1 MTVTASGPVPGLVH
15 NGPMTPSG
23 HPIAQ
28 PGDPQRLGAR
38 TDDEG
43 TNFAVYSS
51 VGAHGGDVSLV
62 LVDAG
67 GRETEVPLYVEA
79 DVWHAHLPEV
89 GPGQRY
95 GFRARGP
102 HDPSRGLLFDPTVLL
117 LDPYARAMEPAASGA
132 PRALVSVVVGG
143 GFDWGDDAPPRR
155 PWADT
160 VVYETHVKG
169 ISVAHPG
176 VPVPLR
182 GTFAGLAQPAVIE
195 HLVGLGVTAVELMPV
210 QQFLTEP
217 FLLDRHLTNY
227 WGYSTIGFFAPHGG
241 FSSSGSAGQQVREF
255 QAMVAALHA
264 AGLEVILDV
273 VYNHTAEGGPSA
285 PALSFRGLAN
295 DVYYRLDPL
304 DPSRYIDTTG
314 TGNSL
319 DTDRPEPLR
328 LMLDSLR
335 YWVTEMHVDGFR
347 FDLAAALAREHG
359 FVDRLSAFFDLL
371 YQDPVLNKVK
381 LIAEPWDVG
390 APDSYQ
396 VGRFPAGWAEWND
409 RFRDGV
415 RDFWRGRGSVAELAY
430 RLTGSSDIYGWSR
443 RGPDASVNFV
453 VAHDGKTLADLVAYE
468 GKHNL
473 ANGEANADGT
483 SDDRAANYG
492 VEGPTDDPAIL
503 AVRRRQQRNMLA
515 TLLVSQGVA
524 MLGGGD
530 EMGRTQGGNNNA
542 YCQDNPT
549 SWYDWTPS
557 DEATALTA
565 FVSRAVGVQLGHP
578 ALRRRTFLTGMP
590 VPGGLP
596 DVTWYDRAGDPMT
609 AERWQDPSNHFLAL
623 LLAGDRTDRV
633 DDDGRPEHDDDVL
646 VILNASTEPADLVVP
661 GRAGAVYT
669 VVLDTRSPDGSPWS
683 PSGELGPLPLGS
695 VHRVDARSVVVATAP
710 LVG

>member
-1 MTVTASGPVPGLVH
+1 MNRSGR
-15 NGPMTPSG
+15 
-23 HPIAQ
+23 PITH
-28 PGDPQRLGAR
+28 PGDPRCLGASTGPHG
-38 TDDEG
+38 TD
-43 TNFAVYSS
+43 FAVYSS
-51 VGAHGGDVSLV
+51 VGAYGGDVSLV
-62 LVDAG
+62 LVDG
-67 GRETEVPLYVEA
+67 PGRETEVPLYA
-79 DVWHAHLPEV
+79 DHDVWHAHLPEV

-95 GFRARGP
+95 GYRVNGP
-102 HDPSRGLLFDPTVLL
+102 HDPARGLLFDRSVLL
-117 LDPYARAMEPAASGA
+117 LDPYAKAMEPAATGVHRS
-132 PRALVSVVVGG
+132 LVSVVVDS
-143 GFDWGDDAPPRR
+143 GFDWGDDAAPRR
-155 PWADT
+155 QWADT

-182 GTFAGLAQPAVIE
+182 GTYAGLAHPAVVD
-195 HLVGLGVTAVELMPV
+195 HLVGLGVTAVELMPI

-255 QAMVAALHA
+255 QTMVAALHD

-273 VYNHTAEGGPSA
+273 VYNHTAEGGPGA

-295 DVYYRLDPL
+295 EVYYRLDPS
-304 DPSRYIDTTG
+304 DPSRYVDTTG

-319 DTDRPEPLR
+319 ETGRPEPLR

-335 YWVTEMHVDGFR
+335 YWVTDMHVDGFR

-359 FVDRLSAFFDLL
+359 YVDRLSSFFDLL
-371 YQDPVLNKVK
+371 YQDPVLNQVK

-409 RFRDGV
+409 RFRDAV
-415 RDFWRGRGSVAELAY
+415 RDFWRGRGSVAELAS
-430 RLTGSSDIYGWSR
+430 RLTGSSDVYGWSR

-473 ANGEANADGT
+473 ANGEGNADGT

-492 VEGPTDDPAIL
+492 VEGPTDDPAIV
-503 AVRRRQQRNMLA
+503 AVRRRQQRNLLA

-530 EMGRTQGGNNNA
+530 EIGRTQGGNNNA

-557 DEATALTA
+557 DEAAALTA
-565 FVSRAVGVQLGHP
+565 FVARAVGVQLGHP
-578 ALRRRTFLTGMP
+578 ALRRHTFLTGEA
-590 VPGGLP
+590 VPHGLP

-609 AERWQDPSNHFLAL
+609 AERWRDPSNHFLAL
-623 LLAGDRTDRV
+623 LLAGDRTDRL
-633 DDDGRPEHDDDVL
+633 DAAGRPEPDDDVL
-646 VILNASTEPADLVVP
+646 VVLNASTEPADFVVP
-661 GRAGAVYT
+661 GRTGATYT
-669 VVLDTRSPDGSPWS
+669 VVLDTRSPDGT
-683 PSGELGPLPLGS
+683 PSSSSLGSEPAPLPLGS
-695 VHRVDARSVVVATAP
+695 VLRVDARTVVVATSP
-710 LVG
+710 LPAAT